1 MLAFSSDQCKI
12 SHPVIEWPYLW
23 IVIKVA
29 NTSTLIKVE
38 FYKDVKVGANYD
50 LKVLFP
56 NIVNNPH
63 TPNITS
69 IIITML
75 IIILYQV
82 SVGKYQNKKKYHI

>member
-1 MLAFSSDQCKI
+1 MDR
-12 SHPVIEWPYLW
+12 Y
-23 IVIKVA
+23 KVA

-82 SVGKYQNKKKYHI
+82 SVGKYQNKKISHMTYTITL

>member
-1 MLAFSSDQCKI
+1 MDR
-12 SHPVIEWPYLW
+12 Y
-23 IVIKVA
+23 KVA

-75 IIILYQV
+75 IIYYTKCQLVNTKI
-82 SVGKYQNKKKYHI
+82 KKYHI